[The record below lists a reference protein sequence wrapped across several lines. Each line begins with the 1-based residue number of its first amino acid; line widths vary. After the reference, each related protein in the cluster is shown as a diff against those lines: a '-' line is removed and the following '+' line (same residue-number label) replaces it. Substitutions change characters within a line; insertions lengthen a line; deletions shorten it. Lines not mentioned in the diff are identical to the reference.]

1 MATDLNKDVHDIHP
15 SLANLT
21 GTIGLA
27 KNRLSQAATIQ
38 DYKVKR
44 VDTADNLKSGA
55 LRPFGNSGERNFLI
69 LIDNIELF
77 NDKELSE
84 QTTHITLE
92 KDAIVSGTYLYNDNN
107 VVSIGNPYNVYCKS
121 LNVEPQ
127 DLIHSEY
134 IENENNNIDSNE
146 QDDYIVINTNTETDI
161 TQNE

>member
-21 GTIGLA
+21 GTI
-27 KNRLSQAATIQ
+27 Q

-44 VDTADNLKSGA
+44 VDTADNLKSG
-55 LRPFGNSGERNFLI
+55 PFGNSGEKIFLI
-69 LIDNIELF
+69 LIELF